1 MSEIIDKI
9 LLVFIVAQLGLITW
23 MMVGIMKAIVDTKQM
38 VHDHVHGITNYLAES
53 TSELRMMRMGKEMEC
68 TEEIEDHKDH
78 GHHHN

>member
-53 TSELRMMRMGKEMEC
+53 TAELRSMRIGAGMLSVKEEE
-68 TEEIEDHKDH
+68 TEKDH